1 MINLYSE
8 KDYENALKTK
18 KKMKRI
24 YFIVLG
30 IALLACAV
38 VYLLFLQLPYES
50 NDVVKNQKNVY
61 LVIEGVLSFLILL
74 FSFVYLGIPYQRA
87 KAYFTLMNDIKTG
100 QKQIIVSTFLS
111 NEEDVETLPN
121 VDYRI
126 MVVLEWSDKTQDSM
140 RPHVLVDKE
149 KKMPELQNGD
159 IITYVTHANV
169 LLSYGLKADE
179 DVFDAFENNE
189 KK

>member
-8 KDYENALKTK
+8 TDYVNALKTK

-50 NDVVKNQKNVY
+50 NDAVKNQKNVY
-61 LVIEGVLSFLILL
+61 LVLEGALSFLILL

-100 QKQIIVSTFLS
+100 QKQISVSTFLS
-111 NEEDVETLPN
+111 NDEDVETLRN

-126 MVVLEWSDKTQDSM
+126 MVVLEWSDKTQEYM
-140 RPHVLVDKE
+140 RRHVLVDKE
-149 KKMPELQNGD
+149 KKMPELQNGE
-159 IITYVTHANV
+159 IITYVTRDNV
-169 LLSYGLKADE
+169 LLSYSLKADD
-179 DVFDAFENNE
+179 DVFDAFKNN
-189 KK
+189 KKK